1 MHTGRGDCAGIALKA
16 RLDELKGGLAVGA
29 DYVEVSKNKQLM
41 FQWWAGGTPHAL
53 EASRLPRITG
63 NLEYNTDIMSETTSP
78 VTSTTS
84 TPCACAGAAKAQPA
98 TAPAV
103 QSPVQP
109 AAAPAPAVPKAG
121 KRSSRKR

>member
-16 RLDELKGGLAVGA
+16 RLDELKGGLVAGS
-29 DYVEVSKNKQLM
+29 DYVEVSKDKQLM
-41 FQWWAGGTPHAL
+41 FQWCAGGMPHAL

-63 NLEYNTDIMSETTSP
+63 NLEYKTDIMSEMTSP

-98 TAPAV
+98 TAPAA
-103 QSPVQP
+103 QPQAQP
-109 AAAPAPAVPKAG
+109 AAAPAPAAPKAG